1 MVTRAIFVVGLIL
14 YSLIV
19 VIADAYLETALGI
32 ASVVN
37 AGGGLVVG
45 FGFLVP
51 LTFNIAINPL
61 YPRPIWYELLNATC
75 FLESA

>member
-37 AGGGLVVG
+37 A
-45 FGFLVP
+45 
-51 LTFNIAINPL
+51 
-61 YPRPIWYELLNATC
+61 
-75 FLESA
+75 